1 MCVIEN
7 YDRIGTHK
15 EARAKRVMRVATNVQ
30 ELVATFDSGLLS
42 DPFQIPVDILDEEVP
57 LPLCNLVTGVVLPD
71 ADTNILLDAA
81 ESDRQSMEN
90 FISSRIQSSEINFWD
105 PVQKLKIKSFSSVAK
120 KIAVKNQK
128 DMIVSV
134 SADREL
140 FGCFLV
146 TAKNRDINLKK
157 SFPKN
162 CAVSIS
168 LAHPDGSLRKTTKSA
183 LMHLLEK
190 DATCRSR

>member
-1 MCVIEN
+1 MTQTLKKMCVIEN

-15 EARAKRVMRVATNVQ
+15 EARAKRVMRDETDVQ

-57 LPLCNLVTGVVLPD
+57 LPLSNLVTGVVLPD

-81 ESDRQSMEN
+81 ESGRQNMEN

-120 KIAVKNQK
+120 IVVKNQK

-134 SADREL
+134 SA
-140 FGCFLV
+140 FW
-146 TAKNRDINLKK
+146 
-157 SFPKN
+157 
-162 CAVSIS
+162 
-168 LAHPDGSLRKTTKSA
+168 
-183 LMHLLEK
+183 LL
-190 DATCRSR
+190 SRHCEEQGY

>member
-1 MCVIEN
+1 MRLIGNQAIGLARYSYRLVDTLR
-7 YDRIGTHK
+7 YDNESEAQKIKRFALGKIG
-15 EARAKRVMRVATNVQ
+15 EYLRNA
-30 ELVATFDSGLLS
+30 G
-42 DPFQIPVDILDEEVP
+42 EEVP
-57 LPLCNLVTGVVLPD
+57 LPLSNLVTGVVLPD

-128 DMIVSV
+128 DMMVSV

-157 SFPKN
+157 TFPKN
-162 CAVSIS
+162 LSTGI
-168 LAHPDGSLRKTTKSA
+168 
-183 LMHLLEK
+183 
-190 DATCRSR
+190 